1 MFIKLE
7 NGKAVNNAVT
17 EENFRQ
23 CFSKY
28 DGRTISVDDALS
40 EGYGYFFYEVKRSP
54 FFYEVVEEGPII
66 EKDHGEYWQTWST
79 REMTAEEKAIKDS
92 DTEGNA
98 RIDRDYRLKRTVD
111 LLNPIYWDSIT
122 EEKKQEWKDFR
133 QALLDVPNQEGFPKY
148 VKWPVLPVT

>member
-111 LLNPIYWDSIT
+111 LLNPILFT
-122 EEKKQEWKDFR
+122 
-133 QALLDVPNQEGFPKY
+133 
-148 VKWPVLPVT
+148 